1 LNRTMPRI
9 DDDDELSAL
18 RRRAYAP
25 GADISADPAALRRLI
40 ELESRDVADDPAPP
54 VPEAA
59 DEPSGPSDAGEPPVA
74 SDPPR
79 RRFRMPRLRRST
91 TILLTAAALVVVC
104 AGTALV
110 LVQRVQTDP
119 LQVGATQVARLAP
132 DPGFRPPSS
141 FTRGVSSGV
150 TSYAEFEGFRVA
162 VYASFDAGEGGP
174 KCMTVWQ
181 PALLQELGDG
191 TSYDGQYLMPSCGA
205 GLFPPTATMLLSEG
219 TPELRNGDL
228 PAGTALQFVY
238 DAANDEVVV
247 FEG

>member
-1 LNRTMPRI
+1 MPRI

-25 GADISADPAALRRLI
+25 GGDIADDPEALGRLI
-40 ELESRDVADDPAPP
+40 ELESRDGSSSTSDSGSAPP
-54 VPEAA
+54 DVEGAPIEDSA
-59 DEPSGPSDAGEPPVA
+59 DEGPDPVP
-74 SDPPR
+74 DPPR

-191 TSYDGQYLMPSCGA
+191 TSYDGQCLMPSCGA